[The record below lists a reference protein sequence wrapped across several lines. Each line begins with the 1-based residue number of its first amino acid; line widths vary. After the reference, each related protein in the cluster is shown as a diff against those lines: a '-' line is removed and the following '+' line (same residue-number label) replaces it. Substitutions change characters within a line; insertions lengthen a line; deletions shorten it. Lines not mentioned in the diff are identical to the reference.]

1 MTIPHSKAWYELQ
14 WALNRRDRL
23 DFNNNV
29 SVGQLVF
36 LFNVSIYMWTPYWV
50 VNEND
55 GMYEVISAYGDERIK
70 GVSVDKLGIAVNSD
84 GKTYNET
91 H

>member
-14 WALNRRDRL
+14 WAMHRRNA
-23 DFNNNV
+23 FVFKSKV
-29 SVGQLVF
+29 SVGKLVF

-50 VNEND
+50 VDEKD
-55 GMYEVISAYGDERIK
+55 GFYEVIAAYGDERIK
-70 GVSVDKLGIAVNSD
+70 GVSADKLGIAVNSD